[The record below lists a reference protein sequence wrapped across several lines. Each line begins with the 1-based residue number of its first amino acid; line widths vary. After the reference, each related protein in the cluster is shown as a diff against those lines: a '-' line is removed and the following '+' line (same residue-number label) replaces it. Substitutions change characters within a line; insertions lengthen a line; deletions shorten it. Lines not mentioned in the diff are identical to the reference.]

1 MSSDHTHHSLNCS
14 NQAYLV
20 QSIFVRHLTS
30 PSRMGARQMYSGW
43 LLYLA
48 CPPGRTEPTIFD
60 GPLLS
65 MISSVWI
72 ISCLHGM
79 SHEPIRFDIPQT
91 IHVREFLIDRYS
103 LDQSFHFSVTGC
115 PSGRTE
121 DFAFSLVTICAIDGA
136 TFECMLSLSI
146 HWGYGMHTLSGVE
159 YYCC

>member
-1 MSSDHTHHSLNCS
+1 MK
-14 NQAYLV
+14 NQ
-20 QSIFVRHLTS
+20 HLKHE
-30 PSRMGARQMYSGW
+30 QQQW

-146 HWGYGMHTLSGVE
+146 HWGYGMHTLTSNNSRS
-159 YYCC
+159 